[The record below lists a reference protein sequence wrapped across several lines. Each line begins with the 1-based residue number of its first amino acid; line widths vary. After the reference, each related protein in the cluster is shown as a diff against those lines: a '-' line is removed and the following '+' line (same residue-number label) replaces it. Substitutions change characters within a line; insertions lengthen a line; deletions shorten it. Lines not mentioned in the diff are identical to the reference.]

1 MITVQYIILPRF
13 IKNIQTK
20 KYFFRIAIRIYL
32 WENSFCQGR
41 MSDYYDI
48 SIHQRQKLT
57 GFSELSTPQCVVGE
71 KTRVKSLP
79 FAGGF
84 AIMNLVKA
92 E

>member
-1 MITVQYIILPRF
+1 
-13 IKNIQTK
+13 
-20 KYFFRIAIRIYL
+20 
-32 WENSFCQGR
+32 